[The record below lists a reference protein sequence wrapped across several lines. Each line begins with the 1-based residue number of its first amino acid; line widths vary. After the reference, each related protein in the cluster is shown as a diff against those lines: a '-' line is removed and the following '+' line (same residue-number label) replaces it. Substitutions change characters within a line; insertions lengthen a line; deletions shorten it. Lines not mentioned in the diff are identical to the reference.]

1 MHLRN
6 RSIKRFV
13 PFIMIAIIVIGLGII
28 FTRTAS
34 FQRFVKSVK
43 SDYTG
48 GLERTVTVYD
58 GNGNVLKEWSGKID
72 IQESDYG
79 NKVLFELDGKRKAVY
94 NAEVIVEEK

>member
-1 MHLRN
+1 MHSKN
-6 RSIKRFV
+6 RSFRKLV

-28 FTRTAS
+28 FTSTAS
-34 FQRFVKSVK
+34 FQRFAKSVK
-43 SDYTG
+43 SEYTG

-79 NKVLFELDGKRKAVY
+79 NKVIFELDGKRKAVY